1 MLPAQPKNAMS
12 PSRTPLTKRA
22 RPWRVRP
29 HDRPSSADGL
39 GIVLRAIAECTLA
52 RWASL
57 DDGQPS
63 SFRACL
69 IWSRY

>member
-39 GIVLRAIAECTLA
+39 DIVLRANTAEPSAAIAYP
-52 RWASL
+52 
-57 DDGQPS
+57 G
-63 SFRACL
+63 
-69 IWSRY
+69 